1 MEQSSATTAILGGFA
16 ALLFVVV
23 APILV
28 FMGSQDDD
36 EAQNS
41 ITASGCSPTGGND
54 AGIPDEYQQ
63 SVEDAADEAQLPVS
77 LVAALFQ
84 TESGWN
90 PNAVSPVGAGG
101 LGQMMPG
108 TWAEYGNGQDR
119 FDPEANIA
127 GTGRYLKDLQSMI
140 SSVATTDQERIE
152 FTLAA
157 YNAGPGAV
165 RQFDG
170 IPPYP
175 ETENYV
181 PTIMNLA
188 QVEFSEDCTEPGG
201 STIGDLGTGEWTH
214 PLPGG
219 RFTSGFG
226 SRPCPTG
233 TACNEFTS
241 NHQGVDFSTGGG
253 TQIIAPTDIEITAAS
268 TNQYQ
273 GEYVVARMTED
284 PGLVFQFHHCQ
295 SGSTSVSVGDTVA
308 VGNGLCTEGNT
319 GNSSGA
325 HLHFQINT
333 PEADDSQPTYEHAV
347 DPEPILI
354 ERGVL

>member
-1 MEQSSATTAILGGFA
+1 MTVVLGGLA
-16 ALLFVVV
+16 ALLLVVL
-23 APILV
+23 APIV
-28 FMGSQDDD
+28 VIMSGDDD
-36 EAQNS
+36 EEQS
-41 ITASGCSPTGGND
+41 GVTASGCSPTGGND
-54 AGIPDEYQQ
+54 VGIPEEYQQ
-63 SVEDAADEAQLPVS
+63 YVEDAAAEAELPVA
-77 LVAALFQ
+77 LVGGLLG
-84 TESGWN
+84 TESGYD

-101 LGQMMPG
+101 IGQFMPG

-119 FDPEANIA
+119 FDPESSIA
-127 GTGRYLKDLQSMI
+127 ATGRYLKAIQEMI
-140 SSVATTDQERIE
+140 APVATTDQERIE

-165 RQFDG
+165 LQYEG

-219 RFTSGFG
+219 RHTSGFG
-226 SRPCPTG
+226 PRPCPIG
-233 TACNEFTS
+233 TACNKYTS
-241 NHQGVDFSTGGG
+241 NHHGVDFSTGGG
-253 TQIIAPTDIEITAAS
+253 TQIIAPTDIEITATS
-268 TNQYQ
+268 TNRYQ
-273 GEYVVARMTED
+273 GEYVVARMTDD

-295 SGSTSVSVGDTVA
+295 TGSTTVNVGDTVA

-333 PEADDSQPTYEHAV
+333 AEANDSEPTYDHAV

-354 ERGVL
+354 ERGIL